1 MTIDKKNA
9 SDLSAAEFEEL
20 FFVHYEFLCQLVYNY
35 VGDRDV
41 SKDLV
46 QDFFVY
52 FWEKRETLKYTV
64 SFKSYASQAVK
75 YIAYGHLKREK
86 LLVDKINNLPQE
98 SVTQADQDFES
109 LKRLDHIDQLIAE
122 SIRNLPEKRREIFLL
137 SNQENLSYA
146 QIAEL
151 KNVSINTVKSHIKL
165 AYAGLRND
173 LSNEKLFSLIFLFLL
188 K

>member
-52 FWEKRETLKYTV
+52 FWEKRDTLKYTV

-86 LLVDKINNLPQE
+86 LLAEKIDSFSYEALSQ
-98 SVTQADQDFES
+98 TDQDFES
-109 LKRLDHIDQLIAE
+109 LKRLDDIDRLIAE

-137 SNQENLSYA
+137 SNQKNMSYA

-151 KNVSINTVKSHIKL
+151 KNVSINTVKTHVKL

-173 LSNEKLFSLIFLFLL
+173 LSNEKLFSLIFLLLL